1 MLLEGKNAIVS
12 GIGPGMG
19 RDIALALAHEGA
31 DLALGSRRGELLE
44 PVAAEVEALGRR
56 VITRKTDIQ
65 DRDACDALAAAAHD
79 ELGSVDVLVNNAFF
93 NGAMKRFDESD
104 LTEWRRAMDVN
115 FFGTLNLTQAVVPHM
130 KEVDD
135 GRIIMINTM
144 STQEVEPGMGDYAG
158 SKGALAVVTKTLA
171 RELGPFGI
179 RVNGIHPG
187 YIWGPSV
194 EWYIN
199 HLAEERGVPY
209 QEVHDE
215 IAGQSA
221 LGYIPHS
228 SELAGTVVY
237 LASDLA
243 KPVTGQSINVS
254 CGAWMQ

>member
-19 RDIALALAHEGA
+19 RDIALALAQQGA
-31 DLALGSRRGELLE
+31 NLALGSRRGELLE
-44 PVAAEVEALGRR
+44 PVAAEIEALGRKV
-56 VITRKTDIQ
+56 VIRRTDIT
-65 DRDACDALAAAAHD
+65 DRAACDELARAAHD
-79 ELGSVDVLVNNAFF
+79 ELGSVDVLVNNAFH
-93 NGAMKRFDESD
+93 NGMMKRFDESD
-104 LTEWRRAMDVN
+104 LADWHKAVDVN
-115 FFGTLNLTQAVVPHM
+115 FFGTLNLTQAVLPYM
-130 KEVDD
+130 KQVDD

-144 STQEVEPGMGDYAG
+144 STQDVEAGMGDYAG

-171 RELGPFGI
+171 RELGSFGI
-179 RVNGIHPG
+179 RVNGVHPG

-199 HLAEERGVPY
+199 SLAEQRGVPF
-209 QEVHDE
+209 QEVYDE

-243 KPVTGQSINVS
+243 KPVTGQSINLS
-254 CGAWMQ
+254 CGNWMQ

>member
-19 RDIALALAHEGA
+19 RDISLALAREGA
-31 DLALGSRRGELLE
+31 DIALGSRKGELLE
-44 PVAAEVEALGRR
+44 PVAAEIEAMGRR
-56 VITRKTDIQ
+56 VIWRQTDIT
-65 DRDACDALAAAAHD
+65 DPEACARLAQAAHD

-104 LTEWRRAMDVN
+104 LADWRRTMDVN
-115 FFGTLNLTQAVVPHM
+115 YFGTLTLTQAVVPHM
-130 KEVDD
+130 KETDD

-144 STQEVEPGMGDYAG
+144 STQDVEPGMGDYSG

-171 RELGPFGI
+171 RELGQFGI
-179 RVNGIHPG
+179 RVNGVHPG

-194 EWYIN
+194 EWYVN
-199 HLAEERGVPY
+199 HLAEERGVPF
-209 QEVHDE
+209 QEVYDE

-254 CGAWMQ
+254 CGNWMQ

>member
-19 RDIALALAHEGA
+19 RDISLALAREGA

-44 PVAAEVEALGRR
+44 PVAAEVEALGRK
-56 VITRKTDIQ
+56 VIWRKTDIT
-65 DRDACDALAAAAHD
+65 DRAACDELARAAHD
-79 ELGSVDVLVNNAFF
+79 ELGSVDVLVNNAFY
-93 NGAMKRFDESD
+93 NGRMQRFDESD
-104 LTEWRRAMDVN
+104 LGGWRRTMDVN
-115 FFGTLNLTQAVVPHM
+115 YFGTLNLTQAVVPYM
-130 KEVDD
+130 KQVDD
-135 GRIIMINTM
+135 GRIVMINTM
-144 STQEVEPGMGDYAG
+144 STQQVEAGMGDYAG
-158 SKGALAVVTKTLA
+158 SKGALAVVTQTLA
-171 RELGPFGI
+171 RELGRFGI
-179 RVNGIHPG
+179 RVNGVHPG

-194 EWYIN
+194 EWYVN
-199 HLAEERGVPY
+199 HLAEERDVPF
-209 QEVHDE
+209 QEVYDE
-215 IAGQSA
+215 IAGQTA

>member
-1 MLLEGKNAIVS
+1 MLLEGKTAIVS

-19 RDIALALAHEGA
+19 RDISLALAREGA
-31 DLALGSRRGELLE
+31 DLALGSRKGELLE
-44 PVAAEVEALGRR
+44 PVAAEIEALGRR
-56 VITRKTDIQ
+56 VIWRKTDIG
-65 DRDACDALAAAAHD
+65 DADACAALAQAAHD

-93 NGAMKRFDESD
+93 NGVMKRFDESD
-104 LTEWRRAMDVN
+104 LADWHQAMDVN
-115 FFGTLNLTQAVVPHM
+115 FFGTLTLTKAVVPHM

-144 STQEVEPGMGDYAG
+144 STQDVEPGMGDYAG

-171 RELGPFGI
+171 RELGQFGI
-179 RVNGIHPG
+179 RVNGVHPG

-199 HLAEERGVPY
+199 YLAEERGVEF
-209 QEVHDE
+209 QEVYDE

-243 KPVTGQSINVS
+243 KPVTGQSINLS
-254 CGAWMQ
+254 CGNWMQ